1 MGQVE
6 LHHPSTPLE
15 FSEAALAHL
24 RGRLTDSSATG
35 LRLAL
40 VESGCSGYMYELD
53 YLDGEIKESQHLRVS
68 PDVPIFIPR
77 GQLHLVQGTR
87 VDYVT
92 EGLNAMLRFENPR
105 AQASCGCGES
115 FSIESTEDESPSLN
129 AG

>member
-1 MGQVE
+1 MGQVAI
-6 LHHPSTPLE
+6 HQPSTPLE

-24 RGRLTDSSATG
+24 RGRLENSDAAG

-53 YLDGEIKESQHLRVS
+53 YMDGAADESEHVRVS
-68 PDVPIFIPR
+68 QQVPIFVR
-77 GQLHLVQGTR
+77 RSQLPLVQGTC

-105 AQASCGCGES
+105 AEASCGCGES
-115 FSIESTEDESPSLN
+115 FSLNPTEDESPSLN